1 MHFSYTRYI
10 ENQIR
15 ETFGFKG
22 TPLGLLSENERKKIN
37 NGTCYLFTHR
47 LCVRP
52 VSDRILLRKAKGID
66 IRKYGSGNAGTTN
79 ALRVLGTKAGL
90 IVLAGDC
97 LKCIIAVC
105 ITRALFS
112 TGHPENIYLLCLYT
126 GAGAI
131 IGHNFPFYMGFKG
144 GKGIAAT
151 AGLILSFHPYF
162 IVMGVVLFFGTF
174 LTTHYVSLGSLLVY
188 AGFMI
193 QMVVCGQM
201 GLFGAM
207 PQSQLY
213 EMYAITAFLTVMA
226 YWKHRQNIVRLIHG
240 NERKTYLFKN
250 KKSAEAQ
257 TEISGEDK

>member
-1 MHFSYTRYI
+1 MERVI
-10 ENQIR
+10 C
-15 ETFGFKG
+15 
-22 TPLGLLSENERKKIN
+22 LLI
-37 NGTCYLFTHR
+37 GYVFVLFQTAYFYG
-47 LCVRP
+47 
-52 VSDRILLRKAKGID
+52 KAKGID

-97 LKCIIAVC
+97 LKCIVAVC
-105 ITRALFS
+105 ITKALFT

-193 QMVVCGQM
+193 QMVVCGQT
-201 GLFGAM
+201 GLFGTM